1 MFIGSYSF
9 LYVVVALL
17 SRIKPVKKFIL
28 INSLVLILVV
38 SKVIVLGLNH
48 ETNLKNTYT
57 VYPLKHLSWC
67 QNK

>member
-48 ETNLKNTYT
+48 ETN
-57 VYPLKHLSWC
+57 
-67 QNK
+67 

>member
-48 ETNLKNTYT
+48 ETNLKTLILYI
-57 VYPLKHLSWC
+57 HLSI
-67 QNK
+67 

>member
-48 ETNLKNTYT
+48 KTNKKKTLILYI
-57 VYPLKHLSWC
+57 HLSI
-67 QNK
+67 